1 MQGLDTLKVSKT
13 YVVYTKYNP
22 EGYRDLVFT
31 GYYKEN
37 EDVTLAC
44 FDAVESGWESFF
56 DTSVPSNRVELQ
68 N

>member
-1 MQGLDTLKVSKT
+1 MKGLELLKESQT
-13 YVVYTKYNP
+13 YVVYTMYNP
-22 EGYRDLVFT
+22 EGYRDMVFT

-37 EDVTLAC
+37 EDVVLAC

-68 N
+68 D